1 MAARKPGPHGH
12 RTHFQKVRES
22 IRSLFERRLRAN
34 KTKSI
39 HDMRKTLLIVALA
52 LMTMAAETSEAQI
65 RTPIASPAGSVSS
78 TVGLTEVKVEYFRP
92 RLRGRKIFGE
102 KDVMYPYGTIWR
114 TGANSGT
121 KISFS
126 DDVKVENISV
136 PKGEYL
142 IFTWPGKTEWTVSLY
157 KDLSLGGNTSAYDA
171 SKEAAKFKVKSKR
184 LAEKVE
190 TFTIS
195 IDDIAADNKSAKVT
209 LAWENTAV
217 PFTITV
223 DYDQEVMKSIEST
236 LSGSAKASPQA
247 YFQAATYYLETGRDM
262 KKALEWVNIA
272 LESNPKA
279 FWMLHQKA
287 KIQKELGDKKGAI
300 ETATASLNLA
310 KEANNR
316 DYQTMNQDLISS
328 LK

>member
-1 MAARKPGPHGH
+1 MK
-12 RTHFQKVRES
+12 
-22 IRSLFERRLRAN
+22 
-34 KTKSI
+34 
-39 HDMRKTLLIVALA
+39 KTLLIAALA
-52 LMTMAAETSEAQI
+52 LTFMVSEAQI
-65 RTPIASPAGSVSS
+65 QTPSASPAGSVSS
-78 TVGLTEVKVEYFRP
+78 TIGLTDVKIEYFRP

-102 KDVMYPYGTIWR
+102 KDVMYPHGTIWR

-126 DDVKVENISV
+126 DDVKVENIDV

-142 IFTWPGKTEWTVSLY
+142 IFTWPGAGEWTVSLY
-157 KDLSLGGNTSAYDA
+157 KDLSLGGNTAEYDA
-171 SKEAAKFKVKSKR
+171 SQEAAKFKVKTKK

-195 IDDIAADNKSAKVT
+195 IDDIAVDNKSGKVT

-223 DYDQEVMKSIEST
+223 DYDAKVMKSIEAST
-236 LSGSAKASPQA
+236 KVNPGN
-247 YFQAATYYLETGRDM
+247 YFQAASYYLETGRDL

-279 FWMLHQKA
+279 YWMLHQKA
-287 KIQKELGDKKGAI
+287 KIQKALGDKKGAI
-300 ETATASLNLA
+300 ETATASMNSA
-310 KEANNR
+310 KQANNR
-316 DYQTMNQDLISS
+316 DYQNMNQDLINS